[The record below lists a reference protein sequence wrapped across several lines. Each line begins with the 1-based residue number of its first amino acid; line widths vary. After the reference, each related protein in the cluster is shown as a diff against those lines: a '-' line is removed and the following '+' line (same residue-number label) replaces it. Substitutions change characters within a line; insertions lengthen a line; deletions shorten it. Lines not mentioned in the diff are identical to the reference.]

1 MLNLVVMMKIGTDF
15 NLLKQS
21 RPGSNLT
28 GFIDL
33 DSTPADQVTDK
44 HKVFKTG
51 DCITVDSLG
60 NLNTITTLLTMTAC
74 NQSKF

>member
-1 MLNLVVMMKIGTDF
+1 MKIGTDF

-44 HKVFKTG
+44 HKLSKTG
-51 DCITVDSLG
+51 GCIAVDSLG
-60 NLNTITTLLTMTAC
+60 YG
-74 NQSKF
+74 

>member
-1 MLNLVVMMKIGTDF
+1 MLNLVVMLKIGTEF

-44 HKVFKTG
+44 HKLSKTCG
-51 DCITVDSLG
+51 CIAVDSLG
-60 NLNTITTLLTMTAC
+60 YA
-74 NQSKF
+74 